1 MVIFYFF
8 FSLWISNIK
17 ILLKTGKNLTAELIL
32 GGEVEKEITSSK
44 WEKYNLQQGNAL
56 IRFERGSQR
65 PISRG
70 DKQQEFFHHHCLN
83 HELSKMRRL
92 YYTLLVFSFFFS
104 PPSFA
109 DDTVNTASRAL
120 FACSR
125 MIGWALASN
134 NHQAFQLLI
143 RSSWILKGARVLV
156 IFLPAITHAAGC
168 LVWRIATGERCVELY
183 KLGKLNS
190 AGIRRLVVI
199 KKCQYEIKKKKK
211 SSMWSKRYINH
222 LKWKNKKA
230 HIKSNHRSVC
240 L

>member
-92 YYTLLVFSFFFS
+92 YYTLLVFSFFF

-211 SSMWSKRYINH
+211 IEYVVKEIYKPSK
-222 LKWKNKKA
+222 
-230 HIKSNHRSVC
+230 VEE
-240 L
+240 